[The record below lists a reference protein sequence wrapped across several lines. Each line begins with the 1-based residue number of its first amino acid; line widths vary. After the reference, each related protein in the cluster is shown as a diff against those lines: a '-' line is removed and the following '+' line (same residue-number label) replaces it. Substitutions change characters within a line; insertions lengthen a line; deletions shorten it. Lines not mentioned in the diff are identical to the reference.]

1 MTSTIQWLLLLLG
14 QESRCQWVFD
24 ICEYLTSNFLFNQ
37 KKKKKKNQW
46 SQLKP
51 VWIQL
56 IFAETENTVTK
67 SFFNVWIVPWD
78 L

>member
-37 KKKKKKNQW
+37 KKKKKKING
-46 SQLKP
+46 
-51 VWIQL
+51 
-56 IFAETENTVTK
+56 AN
-67 SFFNVWIVPWD
+67 
-78 L
+78 